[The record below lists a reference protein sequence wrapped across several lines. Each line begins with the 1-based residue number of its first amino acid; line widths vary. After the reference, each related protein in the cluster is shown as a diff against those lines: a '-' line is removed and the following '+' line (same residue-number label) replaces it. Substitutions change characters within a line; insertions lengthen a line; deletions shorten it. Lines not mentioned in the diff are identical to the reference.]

1 MNNIVFALY
10 SKFGNAKKKK
20 IYFQKSWL
28 DQVQYMDWLAESP
41 EGTNVK
47 CKLCKK
53 VLKILNMAE
62 DALRSYAH
70 SERHKQEMNIF
81 QGIQLFFDKACM
93 KSLLTILAKSDST
106 EETCQP
112 SGIGSNSASDSTM
125 ASSIGD
131 NSTTCSSANK
141 VLSQSTIDTNII
153 FNSIIRVEII
163 WSFFSVCERFS
174 NNTAKD
180 LNQISVRAYNFIT
193 NNITRSPN
201 IIFADKKYDLI
212 SSHYIFDFI

>member
-1 MNNIVFALY
+1 
-10 SKFGNAKKKK
+10 
-20 IYFQKSWL
+20 
-28 DQVQYMDWLAESP
+28 MDWLAESP

-81 QGIQLFFDKACM
+81 RGIQLFFDKVCM
-93 KSLLTILAKSDST
+93 KSSSTILAKSDST

-112 SGIGSNSASDSTM
+112 SWIGSSSASGSTM

-141 VLSQSTIDTNII
+141 VLSQSTIDTII
-153 FNSIIRVEII
+153 FNSIIRAEII
-163 WSFFSVCERFS
+163 WSLFSVCEGFS

-212 SSHYIFDFI
+212 SSHYIFDFIWWLLASKDEKGF